1 MGKAKYQGVLLI
13 LGFVLTAILMLLPP
27 VYMYFYHDITG
38 APEAV
43 NGSVDLSQAD
53 QNGGKIYL
61 DGQWEFYWNRFIVS
75 EPEQIAGGD
84 TTARPDLLV
93 QVPDSWSRYKID
105 GKSLPSSGFGSYKL
119 MLTGYSYARELA
131 LYIPD
136 FGSAYRVFVDGQL
149 AAESGTV
156 SKDISKIFTV
166 PVSEIYPVTL
176 SADNLHTIVIEV
188 ATTRF
193 SGLYMTP
200 VLSDYHM
207 TIADNTVRNAVRF
220 ILFGV
225 AIFSF
230 LNLISMYAGSIRRK
244 RHSFW
249 MPVMFF
255 FILLRIMLT
264 TEFYSIW
271 QPILF
276 FNFSYEAINE
286 LMYFVTFALKYL
298 LIFLVQEQCGITF
311 SRKEKA
317 GFLLYYIVLYL
328 IYLFAPQNLNNQH
341 LAVIIPMLTYV
352 LDIYLFG
359 KIFRARKTL
368 NKIGIVV
375 FWGAILVIL
384 GITLDSYYINGK
396 IYMNSSLALLF
407 FFTMFAFILSW
418 VYSARMGD
426 LYDDYTQTSSQLELA
441 NSQITMQKDYYES
454 LSAQMDQIREI
465 KHDIHH
471 FTGVMSRLADE
482 GDLARLKTFLSEYS
496 EKTITEQLP
505 VFCRNVVANSIIG
518 YCYLQAKKYGVPF
531 VSRCDIDKQ
540 ITISDSDLCIV
551 LGNALENAIDACR
564 IMDDTKIKFVSIE
577 AETTQGKWLFKVR
590 NSYNGILE
598 IKDGRYVSSKGGKS
612 HGMGILNIERVIEQY
627 GGVVIIEHTDE
638 VFALM
643 AAVPSKIAGGTNETP

>member
-1 MGKAKYQGVLLI
+1 MGKAKHQELLLI
-13 LGFVLTAILMLLPP
+13 LGFVLGAVLMTLPA

-53 QNGGKIYL
+53 QTGGKIYL
-61 DGQWEFYWNRFIVS
+61 DGQWEFYWNRFIAS

-84 TTARPDLLV
+84 QPAQPDMLL
-93 QVPDSWSRYKID
+93 QVPDSWSKYEID
-105 GKSLPSSGFGSYKL
+105 GDSLPSSGFGSYKL
-119 MLTGYSYARELA
+119 ILTGYSYARELS

-149 AAESGTV
+149 AAESGIL
-156 SKDISKIFTV
+156 SKDINKIFTV
-166 PVSEIYPVTL
+166 PESEIYPVSL
-176 SADNLHTIVIEV
+176 SADKTHTVVIEV

-193 SGLYMTP
+193 AGLYMTP
-200 VLSDYHM
+200 VLSDYHK
-207 TIADNTVRNAVRF
+207 TIAENTVRNAIRF

-230 LNLISMYAGSIRRK
+230 LNLISMYASSIRRK
-244 RHSFW
+244 QHSFW

-276 FNFSYEAINE
+276 FNISYEAINE
-286 LMYFVTFALKYL
+286 LMYFTTFALKYL
-298 LIFLVQEQCGITF
+298 LMFLVQEQCGIAFTK
-311 SRKEKA
+311 KEKA
-317 GFLLYYIVLYL
+317 GFLSYYIGLYL
-328 IYLFAPQNLNNQH
+328 IYLFAPQNLTNQY

-352 LDIYLFG
+352 LDIYLFIR
-359 KIFRARKTL
+359 IFRARKIL
-368 NKIGIVV
+368 NKLGMVI
-375 FWGAILVIL
+375 FWGAILVIM

-396 IYMNSSLALLF
+396 IYMNSSLALLC
-407 FFTMFAFILSW
+407 FFTVFAFILSW
-418 VYSARMGD
+418 VYSSRMGD
-426 LYDDYTQTSSQLELA
+426 LYDDFTQTSSQLELA
-441 NSQITMQKDYYES
+441 NSQIIMQKEYYES
-454 LSAQMDQIREI
+454 LSAQMNEIREI

-471 FTGVMSRLADE
+471 FTGVMNRLADE
-482 GDLARLKTFLSEYS
+482 GNLVQLRTFLSEYS

-518 YCYLQAKKYGVPF
+518 YCYLRAKKYGIPF
-531 VSRCDIDKQ
+531 VSRCDIDRQ
-540 ITISDSDLCIV
+540 ITLNDSDLCIV

-564 IMDDTKIKFVSIE
+564 LMDDTKVKFISIE

-612 HGMGILNIERVIEQY
+612 HGLGIPNIERVVEQY

-638 VFALM
+638 VFAFM
-643 AAVPSKIAGGTNETP
+643 AALPAKMMTDINENT